1 MIGHP
6 SFDRPGLLPAPV
18 ASDQLVEVELLA
30 GTSFD
35 EYDANETAK
44 LFARACNWVRRER
57 QQVLRGAAML
67 MRSVLMRAALL
78 MGIAALQCGCIEVE
92 TRLRVNDDSS
102 VSVKTTMKIDPQ
114 YEAMVLPEFK
124 KELPKKLPPGVRVDF
139 SQRIDGK
146 AAVVI
151 EAEGAPADAL
161 LKEDGSI
168 SITVS
173 DGGFMK
179 KRYEYR
185 EVVKRAVEV
194 PVPIRLVVTLPGSI
208 ESLSG
213 GQKTAGDTV
222 EFDQSNAKPGN
233 VYAATST
240 AFAFA
245 FGSDRATAAQVA
257 RSDAIAT
264 PLTMTGS
271 NGTLIAASVASILAG
286 VALLTLGWVRSR
298 RADRDGSRS
307 AVAAI
312 PAAQLHTPGADVAH
326 ASIFCS
332 ECGAPNTAG
341 RRFCGKCGHALE

>member
-1 MIGHP
+1 
-6 SFDRPGLLPAPV
+6 
-18 ASDQLVEVELLA
+18 
-30 GTSFD
+30 
-35 EYDANETAK
+35 
-44 LFARACNWVRRER
+44 
-57 QQVLRGAAML
+57 ML

-92 TRLRVNDDSS
+92 TRLRVHDDSS

-245 FGSDRATAAQVA
+245 FGSDGATAAQVA
-257 RSDAIAT
+257 RPGVTTAPFAMNS
-264 PLTMTGS
+264 S
-271 NGTLIAASVASILAG
+271 NETLIAASVAAILAG
-286 VALLTLGWVRSR
+286 VALLTAGLVRSR
-298 RADRDGSRS
+298 RADRGGNQS
-307 AVAAI
+307 AVVVV
-312 PAAQLHTPGADVAH
+312 PAAQAHAPAANVAH
-326 ASIFCS
+326 ASFFCS

-341 RRFCGKCGHALE
+341 AYFGERDR